1 MVKKVF
7 ARTNLAFAVLAVI
20 IIGIVTLMVISMGG
34 DGKSGEQSAHS
45 DHTNRLIK
53 EKSPYLLQ
61 HAHNPVDWYPWGE
74 EAFAKAA
81 AENKPVFLSIG
92 YSTCH
97 WCHVMNEES
106 FSRDDVAKLMNA
118 AFVSI
123 KVDREERPDIDNIY
137 MNVAVMMN
145 GSGGWPL
152 TIIMTPDKK
161 PFFAGTYFP
170 HDTRFGQTGMLELI
184 PKVKDAWK
192 KDHSR
197 ILKSADKITA
207 SLRENTDSRKGS
219 DLDASTLKSTYQQL
233 LGRFD
238 QKNGGF
244 GTQQKFPS
252 PQNLLFLLRYWK
264 RTGETRTLE
273 MVEKTLQA
281 MRTGGMYDHIGFG
294 FHRYSTEPTWR
305 VPHYEKMLYDQALL
319 AMAYTEAFQATG
331 RGEYAE
337 TARQTLD
344 YVLRDMTSPAGGF
357 YSAEDADSEG
367 IEGRFYLWTDNEIR
381 RVLSKPEADLF
392 INAFGVDKTRINTL
406 YSAKSVE
413 TLAGE
418 FKISASETA
427 KRLEAAREKLFAE
440 RDKRIHP
447 HKDDKILADWNG
459 MMIAA
464 LAKAGRVFDEAKFNN
479 AAIKA
484 ADFVLSNLRR
494 DGGRLLHRFR
504 EGEAGI
510 GAHAD
515 DYAFFTMGL
524 LELYESTFDTR
535 FLRLALDLTDEF
547 NKYFW
552 DSADGGYFFTAADGE
567 KLLTRQKEVFDNAI
581 PSANS
586 VAMLNLL
593 KLGRLTGNTDYE
605 AKAAALARAF
615 SGNLRRQPIASPQL
629 MSGVDFGIG
638 PSYEVVI
645 VGDPGSGDTKAM
657 LKALRQKFVPNKVV
671 LLKATGEDAGAISD
685 IAEFTRY
692 QTAREGKATAYVCL
706 NFVCNLPTT
715 DTGKMLELL
724 H

>member
-1 MVKKVF
+1 MKKLF
-7 ARTNLAFAVLAVI
+7 APANVALGILTAALIGAGTFFVI
-20 IIGIVTLMVISMGG
+20 TRGG
-34 DGKSGEQSAHS
+34 GESSAPTEQTS
-45 DHTNRLIK
+45 HTNRLIN

-61 HAHNPVDWYPWGE
+61 HARNPVDWYPWGE
-74 EAFAKAA
+74 EAFAKAT
-81 AENKPVFLSIG
+81 AENKPIFLSIG

-106 FSRDDVAKLMNA
+106 FSHEDVAKLMND

-170 HDTRFGQTGMLELI
+170 RETRFGQTGMLELV
-184 PKVKDAWK
+184 PKVSDAWK
-192 KDHSR
+192 SQRGR
-197 ILKSADKITA
+197 ILNSAEKITA
-207 SLRENTDSRKGS
+207 ALRENTDGKSGR
-219 DLDASTLKSTYQQL
+219 DLGASTLKSTYQQL
-233 LGRFD
+233 LGRYD
-238 QKNGGF
+238 EKNAGF
-244 GTQQKFPS
+244 GTEQKFPA

-264 RTGETRTLE
+264 RTGEPKALS
-273 MVEKTLQA
+273 MVENTLRA
-281 MRTGGMYDHIGFG
+281 MRTGGMYDHVGFG

-305 VPHYEKMLYDQALL
+305 VPHFEKMLYDQAML

-331 RGEYAE
+331 NGDYAR
-337 TARQTLD
+337 TAKEILT
-344 YVLRDMTSPAGGF
+344 YVLRDMTAPAGGF

-381 RVLSKPEADLF
+381 SLLPKPEAELF
-392 INAFGVDKTRINTL
+392 INAFGVDKTKINTL
-406 YSAKSVE
+406 YAAKSE
-413 TLAGE
+413 DALAAE
-418 FKISASETA
+418 LKSTPAYISS
-427 KRLEAAREKLFAE
+427 RLNAAREKLFAE
-440 RDKRIHP
+440 REKRIHP
-447 HKDDKILADWNG
+447 HKDDKILTDWNG

-464 LAKAGRVFDEAKFNN
+464 FAKAAQVFDDPKYNE
-479 AAIKA
+479 AAIRA
-484 ADFVLSNLRR
+484 ADFVFTNLRR
-494 DGGRLLHRFR
+494 DDGRLLHRFR
-504 EGEAGI
+504 DGQASI
-510 GAHAD
+510 SAHAD
-515 DYAFFTMGL
+515 DYAFFVWGL
-524 LELYESTFDTR
+524 LELYESTFDTC
-535 FLRLALDLTDEF
+535 FLLSAIELNGHFT
-547 NKYFW
+547 KHFW
-552 DSADGGYFFTAADGE
+552 DSGEGGFFFTADDGE
-567 KLLTRQKEVFDNAI
+567 KLLTRQKEVFDGAI

-593 KLGRLTGNTDYE
+593 RLGRITGNTE
-605 AKAAALARAF
+605 FEEKASALGRAF
-615 SGNLRRQPIASPQL
+615 AGSIRRQPSASPQL

-645 VGDPGSGDTKAM
+645 VGDPNSADTKEM

-671 LLKATGEDAGAISD
+671 LLKPTGENGAAISD

-692 QTAREGKATAYVCL
+692 QTARAGKATAYVCL

-724 H
+724 Q

>member
-1 MVKKVF
+1 MKKLFVPV
-7 ARTNLAFAVLAVI
+7 NLAFGFLAV
-20 IIGIVTLMVISMGG
+20 MVAGLGTFFVITKG
-34 DGKSGEQSAHS
+34 DGKAPTEATQSE
-45 DHTNRLIK
+45 HTNRLIK

-61 HAHNPVDWYPWGE
+61 HAHNPVDWYPWGD

-106 FSRDDVAKLMNA
+106 FSHEDVAKLMNE

-170 HDTRFGQTGMLELI
+170 RETRFGQTGMLQLI
-184 PKVKDAWK
+184 PTVSDAWK
-192 KDHSR
+192 SDHSR

-207 SLRENTDSRKGS
+207 ALRDNTDNDPGRE
-219 DLDASTLKSTYQQL
+219 LDASSLKSTYQQL

-238 QKNGGF
+238 KTNGGF

-264 RTGETRTLE
+264 RTGEPKALE
-273 MVEKTLQA
+273 MVEKTLRA

-305 VPHYEKMLYDQALL
+305 IPHYEKMLYDQALL
-319 AMAYTEAFQATG
+319 AIAYTEAFQAVG
-331 RGEYAE
+331 NVDYGD

-344 YVLRDMTSPAGGF
+344 YVLRDMTSPDGGF

-381 RVLSKPEADLF
+381 RALPKSEADLF
-392 INAFGVDKTRINTL
+392 ITAFGVDKSKINTL
-406 YSAKSVE
+406 YAAKSVGA
-413 TLAGE
+413 LAAE
-418 FKISASETA
+418 LKIPAADAA
-427 KRLEAAREKLFAE
+427 KRLEAAREKLLAE
-440 RDKRIHP
+440 REKRIHP
-447 HKDDKILADWNG
+447 HKDDKILTDWNG

-464 LAKAGRVFDEAKFNN
+464 FAKGARTFDEPRYAE
-479 AAIKA
+479 AAIRA
-484 ADFVLSNLRR
+484 ADFLLAKLRR
-494 DGGRLLHRFR
+494 SDGRVLHRFR
-504 EGEAGI
+504 EGEAAI
-510 GAHAD
+510 AAHAD
-515 DYAFFTMGL
+515 DYSFFIWGL
-524 LELYESTFDTR
+524 IELYESTFDTR
-535 FLRLALDLTDEF
+535 FLRSAIELNGQFTEH
-547 NKYFW
+547 FW
-552 DSADGGYFFTAADGE
+552 DTREGGYFFTANDGE
-567 KLLTRQKEVFDNAI
+567 ALLTRQKEIFDGAI

-593 KLGRLTGNTDYE
+593 RLGRMTGNTE
-605 AKAAALARAF
+605 FETKAASLSRAF
-615 SGNLRRQPIASPQL
+615 SGTIRRQPFASPQL
-629 MSGVDFGIG
+629 MSGLDFGIG

-645 VGDPGSGDTKAM
+645 VGDPDSADTKSM
-657 LKALRQKFVPNKVV
+657 LRALRQKFVPNMVV
-671 LLKATGEDAGAISD
+671 LLKPAGKESPEISD

-715 DTGKMLELL
+715 DISKMLELL